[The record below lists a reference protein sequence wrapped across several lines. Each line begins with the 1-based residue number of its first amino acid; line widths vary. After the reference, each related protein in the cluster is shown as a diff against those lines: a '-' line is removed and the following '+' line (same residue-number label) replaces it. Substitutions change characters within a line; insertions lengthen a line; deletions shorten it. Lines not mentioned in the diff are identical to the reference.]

1 MKPHKQ
7 SASRPTKDSRQGKKA
22 RSDSKD
28 KARARHRCER
38 PSQLPDQPEH
48 DQARVGVGAGADQ
61 VLNTTET
68 PPTPPPYKP
77 AAVEAGTD
85 QVLDTTK
92 APPTPPPNKPTAVEA
107 GADQVLDT
115 TKAPPAP
122 PPYKPAAV
130 EAGADQVLDTG
141 KAPPAPP
148 PYKPAAVEAA
158 ADQVLDT
165 TKAPPTPP
173 PYKPTAQ
180 EQVYLARQER
190 REGSTPPAPRL
201 NFAHDHRGMRLMTDH
216 PDPTIVKK
224 LIMETLGTADPAFFA
239 GLKQQLIDLTGGE
252 SEEEVTALNF
262 ALSYIISGRPED
274 ELETM
279 HLFEMAIVDMAFK
292 RNAKEAFRLQRSID
306 VVLSNRRRSH
316 PLPVKTR
323 DPVEQPNEKFLA
335 EALACKE
342 TALGAVEK
350 LARVHARQLMEL
362 PRYRIAKAIA
372 KKLAASEDVSS
383 KRPIND
389 NSGGN
394 KDSAADQPESGS
406 KVVPLRGVKS

>member
-1 MKPHKQ
+1 MKPQKQ
-7 SASRPTKDSRQGKKA
+7 SASRLTKDSRQGKKA
-22 RSDSKD
+22 SSDSKA
-28 KARARHRCER
+28 KIRARRQRAR
-38 PSQLPDQPEH
+38 PSQLSDQSEH
-48 DQARVGVGAGADQ
+48 DQASVGVEAGPEQVLDTAKAPPTPPPYSPTAVEAGADQ
-61 VLNTTET
+61 VLGPAKA

-77 AAVEAGTD
+77 AAVEAGAD
-85 QVLDTTK
+85 QVLDTAK
-92 APPTPPPNKPTAVEA
+92 APPTPPPYKPAAVEG

-122 PPYKPAAV
+122 PPYKR
-130 EAGADQVLDTG
+130 
-141 KAPPAPP
+141 
-148 PYKPAAVEAA
+148 
-158 ADQVLDT
+158 
-165 TKAPPTPP
+165 
-173 PYKPTAQ
+173 TAQ

-201 NFAHDHRGMRLMTDH
+201 NFAHDNRGMRLMTDH

-224 LIMETLGTADPAFFA
+224 LVMETLGTADPFFFA
-239 GLKQQLIDLTGGE
+239 GLEQQLIDLTGGE
-252 SEEEVTALNF
+252 SEDEVKALNF

-279 HLFEMAIVDMAFK
+279 HLFQMAIVDMALK

-335 EALACKE
+335 EALACKD
-342 TALGAVEK
+342 TAHRAIEK
-350 LARVHARQLMEL
+350 LARIHAHQLMAL
-362 PRYRIAKAIA
+362 PRHRIAKAIA
-372 KKLAASEDVSS
+372 KKLAASEDMSS
-383 KRPIND
+383 KQPIND

-394 KDSAADQPESGS
+394 KDSAADQPESGL
-406 KVVPLRGVKS
+406 KVVPLRGAKS

>member
-1 MKPHKQ
+1 LYLIEPLKNVSGTDSILHNDRFPSGDQNLMKPQKQ
-7 SASRPTKDSRQGKKA
+7 SASRLTKDSRQGKKA
-22 RSDSKD
+22 SSDSKA
-28 KARARHRCER
+28 KIRARRQRAR
-38 PSQLPDQPEH
+38 PSQLSDQSEH
-48 DQARVGVGAGADQ
+48 DQASVGVEAGPEQVLDTAKAPPTPPPYSPTAVEAGADQ
-61 VLNTTET
+61 VLGPAKA

-77 AAVEAGTD
+77 AAVEG
-85 QVLDTTK
+85 
-92 APPTPPPNKPTAVEA
+92 

-122 PPYKPAAV
+122 PPYKR
-130 EAGADQVLDTG
+130 
-141 KAPPAPP
+141 
-148 PYKPAAVEAA
+148 
-158 ADQVLDT
+158 
-165 TKAPPTPP
+165 
-173 PYKPTAQ
+173 TAQ

-201 NFAHDHRGMRLMTDH
+201 NFAHDNRGMRLMTDH

-224 LIMETLGTADPAFFA
+224 LVMETLGTADPFFFA
-239 GLKQQLIDLTGGE
+239 GLEQQLIDLTGGE
-252 SEEEVTALNF
+252 SEDEVKALNF

-279 HLFEMAIVDMAFK
+279 HLFQMAIVDMALK

-335 EALACKE
+335 EALACKD
-342 TALGAVEK
+342 TAHRAIEK
-350 LARVHARQLMEL
+350 LARIHAHQLMAL
-362 PRYRIAKAIA
+362 PRHRIAKAIA
-372 KKLAASEDVSS
+372 KKLAASEDMSS
-383 KRPIND
+383 KQPIND

-394 KDSAADQPESGS
+394 KDSAADQPESGL
-406 KVVPLRGVKS
+406 KVVPLRGAKS